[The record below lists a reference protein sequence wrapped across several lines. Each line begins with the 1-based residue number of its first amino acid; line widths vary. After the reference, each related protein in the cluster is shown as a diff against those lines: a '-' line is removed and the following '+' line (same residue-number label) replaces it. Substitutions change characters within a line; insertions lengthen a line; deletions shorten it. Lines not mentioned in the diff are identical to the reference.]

1 MTATIVLVVTSWLLE
16 LEDNPL
22 VRRAQLARTQ
32 TRTAD
37 PRRRHL
43 AKSAPPDSSIETLD
57 RVAKPPAKNA
67 PQDSRR
73 CLEPHI
79 NPSALLN
86 VSLARGLRPALL
98 LALHAQQGLT
108 IPTRALRASPSA
120 PLALLASIRVPVD
133 KSPVRHALLELGAAA
148 SVPSTPLPA
157 SRALPEPTIQTGDPP
172 FRMNAVNART
182 ICPHRPNLRNR
193 KTASPFAAP
202 DLGLPLDD
210 RHALP
215 VLLERLIPT
224 PDPPPHLHAC
234 HAVQE
239 RLLMKVK
246 PFAPS
251 ALLASSGPS

>member
-43 AKSAPPDSSIETLD
+43 AKSVPPDSSIETLD

-157 SRALPEPTIQTGDPP
+157 SRALPEPTIQT
-172 FRMNAVNART
+172 RVLQMSKAALNVRT
-182 ICPHRPNLRNR
+182 NIPLSLNLRPCLI
-193 KTASPFAAP
+193 ASLFAGP
-202 DLGLPLDD
+202 DLGPPLDD
-210 RHALP
+210 RRALP
-215 VLLERLIPT
+215 VLLELQIPK

>member
-1 MTATIVLVVTSWLLE
+1 MAATIVFVVTSRLLE
-16 LEDNPL
+16 LEDNPR
-22 VRRAQLARTQ
+22 VTRAQLVRTQ

-86 VSLARGLRPALL
+86 VSLARGLRPASL

-133 KSPVRHALLELGAAA
+133 KSHVRHALLELGAAA

-157 SRALPEPTIQTGDPP
+157 SRALPEPTIPTRDPP
-172 FRMNAVNART
+172 LRMNAVNART
-182 ICPHRPNLRNR
+182 IYPHRPNLRNW
-193 KTASPFAAP
+193 KTASLFAGP
-202 DLGLPLDD
+202 DLGPPLDD
-210 RHALP
+210 RRALP
-215 VLLERLIPT
+215 VLLELQIPK
-224 PDPPPHLHAC
+224 PDPQPHLHAC
-234 HAVQE
+234 HAVPE
-239 RLLMKVK
+239 RRLMKVK
-246 PFAPS
+246 PFALS